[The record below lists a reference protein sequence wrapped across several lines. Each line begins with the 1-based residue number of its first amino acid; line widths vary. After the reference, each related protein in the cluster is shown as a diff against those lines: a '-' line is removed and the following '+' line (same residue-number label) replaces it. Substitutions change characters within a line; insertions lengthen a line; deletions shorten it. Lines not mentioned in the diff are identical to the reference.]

1 MPAEIRKTL
10 LHAENTLIEEGNTAE
25 APLKR
30 IAAVTVIK
38 NPWAGQGFVEDL
50 RSATSGSTLYPQTIH

>member
-1 MPAEIRKTL
+1 MPAEICKTL
-10 LHAENTLIEEGNTAE
+10 LHAENTLIEGGNTAE

-38 NPWAGQGFVEDL
+38 NPWAGQGFV
-50 RSATSGSTLYPQTIH
+50 